1 MRVLIEIMV
10 KLRHG
15 LLLLPLIVFLVDRL
29 SADFTFSI
37 SQALSLSKPD
47 WLIVFWL
54 FYALLVLAS
63 FLASDFLGVYG
74 VFLVL
79 SLGALALWLMLLK
92 NFFFF
97 LTAGAEAHVC
107 LGTFLW
113 LTPTLRID
121 ISLGLDFL
129 AYNFLLLVITIAV
142 FVNFFT
148 FAYFRYEPCVSSL
161 LRLLNAFV
169 LSMSL
174 LILAGNLVIFFLG

>member
-1 MRVLIEIMV
+1 MV

-97 LTAGAEAHVC
+97 
-107 LGTFLW
+107 
-113 LTPTLRID
+113 
-121 ISLGLDFL
+121 
-129 AYNFLLLVITIAV
+129 
-142 FVNFFT
+142 
-148 FAYFRYEPCVSSL
+148 
-161 LRLLNAFV
+161 
-169 LSMSL
+169 
-174 LILAGNLVIFFLG
+174 